1 MKPGPGDRPLA
12 TIIYAPYFTRRMAI
26 IKESSQ
32 VAVGDGT
39 VSVGGWVQ
47 DVRNL
52 GGISFIT
59 MRDRDGTYQVTMPK
73 KKIDADLFA
82 LLTGLSR
89 ETVVRIT
96 GEVKESNQTATG
108 WEIIPSAA
116 EVISAAAVPLPL
128 GVVDKVNVEMDT
140 RLNHR
145 FMDLRKPEVR
155 AIFELKSIMVELI
168 EEAVRSNGFRQVYTP
183 KIGAAGAE
191 GGAELFRVQYF
202 DRPAYLA
209 QSPQLYK
216 QILMSTGLDRVFE
229 IGPAFRAEQ
238 SNTNRHVTEFIS
250 FDGEMSW
257 IENEEEVMA
266 MIEEVIDHVLRGLK
280 ERGAKQLEVLGK
292 EINVPAR
299 PYPILTY
306 SECLSIVQE
315 AGLPLKEGDDLG
327 TEGEKIVGERM
338 AEKGC
343 DLYFIAEYPEEAK
356 PFYIMEKDGTPY
368 SFSFDLDYK
377 GQEICSG
384 GQREHRYDVLVA
396 RMQKKGLDPEDFEF
410 YLEAFRYG
418 MPPHGGWGIGME
430 RLLVKALDLPNIR
443 EAILFPRD
451 PARLTP

>member
-1 MKPGPGDRPLA
+1 
-12 TIIYAPYFTRRMAI
+12 MAI
-26 IKESSQ
+26 IKESGQ
-32 VAVGDGT
+32 VSVSDGT

-47 DVRNL
+47 DTRNL

-73 KKIDADLFA
+73 KKIDPELFG
-82 LLTGLSR
+82 LLTTLPR
-89 ETVVRIT
+89 ETVVRIE

-108 WEIIPSAA
+108 WEIIPTAA
-116 EVISAAAVPLPL
+116 EVVSQAAVPLPL

-155 AIFELKSIMVELI
+155 AIFELKSLMVDLI
-168 EEAVRSNGFRQVYTP
+168 EEAVRGMGFTRVYTP

-202 DRPAYLA
+202 DKPAYLA

-216 QILMSTGLDRVFE
+216 QILMSTGLDRVYE
-229 IGPAFRAEQ
+229 LGPAFRAEQ

-257 IENEEEVMA
+257 IGSQEDVMRA
-266 MIEEVIDHVLRGLK
+266 IEEVVDHVLTGLRD
-280 ERGAKQLEVLGK
+280 RGAKQLQILGK

-306 SECLSIVQE
+306 SECLSIVQA

-327 TEGEKIVGERM
+327 TEGEKIVGEHM
-338 AEKGC
+338 AAKGC

-377 GQEICSG
+377 GQEISSG

-396 RMQKKGLDPEDFEF
+396 RMEKKGLDPEDFGF

-418 MPPHGGWGIGME
+418 MPPHGGWGIGIE

-451 PARLTP
+451 PARLSP

>member
-1 MKPGPGDRPLA
+1 MTAVRD
-12 TIIYAPYFTRRMAI
+12 
-26 IKESSQ
+26 SSNIT
-32 VAVGDGT
+32 VEDGT
-39 VSVGGWVQ
+39 ATVKGWVQ
-47 DVRNL
+47 DVRAL
-52 GGISFIT
+52 GGIAFVT
-59 MRDRDGTYQVTMPK
+59 LRDRFGTIQITLPK
-73 KKIDADLFA
+73 KKIDPALFEE
-82 LLTGLSR
+82 LTKLPR
-89 ETVVRIT
+89 ESVVAVT
-96 GEVKESNQTATG
+96 GEVKASNQTALG
-108 WEIIPSAA
+108 LEIIPSAV
-116 EVISAAAVPLPL
+116 EVYSKAATPLPL

-145 FMDLRKPEVR
+145 FMDLRKPEIR
-155 AIFELKSIMVELI
+155 AIFELKAMMVELI
-168 EEAVRSNGFRQVYTP
+168 EECVRENGFNQVYTP
-183 KIGAAGAE
+183 KINAAGAE
-191 GGAELFRVQYF
+191 GGAELFKIQYF
-202 DRPAYLA
+202 DRPAFLA

-229 IGPAFRAEQ
+229 LGPAFRAEL

-266 MIEEVIDHVLRGLK
+266 MIETIVDHVLTGLK
-280 ERGAKQLEVLGK
+280 ERGKKQLEILGK
-292 EINVPAR
+292 EIKVPAR

-306 SECLSIVQE
+306 SECLKMVQD

-327 TEGEKIVGERM
+327 TEGEKIIGDRM
-338 AEKGC
+338 AEKGV

-377 GQEICSG
+377 GQEISSG
-384 GQREHRYDVLVA
+384 GQREHRYDRLVA
-396 RMQKKGLDPEDFEF
+396 RMEKKGLNPADFEF

-418 MPPHGGWGIGME
+418 MPPHGGWGIGIE
-430 RLLVKALDLPNIR
+430 RLLVKMLDLGNIR

>member
-116 EVISAAAVPLPL
+116 EVISEAAVPLPL